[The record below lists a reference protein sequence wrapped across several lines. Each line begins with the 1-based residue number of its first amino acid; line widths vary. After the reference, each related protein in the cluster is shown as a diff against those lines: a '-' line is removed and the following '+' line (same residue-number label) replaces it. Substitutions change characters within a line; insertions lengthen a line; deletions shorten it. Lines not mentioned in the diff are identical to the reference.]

1 MHAPCTHATTKGVGK
16 APKPPLL
23 LDPWTHSHP
32 HSIKGTSLPTP
43 LGSKQSKELVACS
56 LSSMLLLLLLLSHF
70 SHVQFCV
77 TP

>member
-1 MHAPCTHATTKGVGK
+1 MPLAHTTTKGVGK
-16 APKPPLL
+16 PSMPPLQ

-43 LGSKQSKELVACS
+43 LGSKQSRELVTCS
-56 LSSMLLLLLLLSHF
+56 LSSLLQLLLLLLSRF
-70 SHVQFCV
+70 SRVRLCA